1 MKNKKVFSFILSLSM
16 VFGTLGAVPAYA
28 GGSASIHEKHKFIDI
43 AHHGNTYVAMTKN
56 GLAGTKLY
64 TSTDGGLN
72 WTDQQ
77 SISSNAISGNPT
89 SQQQLVYWEDKNVFV
104 AHSASTT
111 YTSADG
117 ITWNENANIHWAT
130 NTYLTTES
138 EYLLLA
144 GGSGDSSVNVQ
155 DNLTTKQYGNNK
167 NQLNTTANLFKAVA
181 AKPKDSDGNIYMFA
195 MGMGYQYYVKMTPN
209 SEKAKV
215 EIINSGINTNAIPSY
230 VNDMIYAKRADQFL
244 AVSTAGTLYVASNA
258 TSYNQYAIKDGV
270 NVTGIAAND
279 NVIVAGMADGTM
291 YYTPNTAITADTQ
304 WTQIPVESGKT
315 AAAEAIKNIEF
326 SDDGSSFVALGEKNV
341 YKGNLSEYCNITQ
354 YVPKYL
360 TIGEPTVKPTED
372 KDPFK
377 GVRLIGGTYSETR
390 GKYIVYGDTTSA
402 ADGKY
407 YGKIFTSSDGFN
419 WTNTY
424 TGYTFSQRNYDKSGN
439 FTGYSEVRNGSVW
452 WESQGIFIVS
462 ASTKD
467 HVGYSLTSTDG
478 ENWNVVKGYADEGD
492 AEDTV
497 YTGLA
502 LNADIR
508 IAGGNLYTTDGKRR
522 LMKYTAWNE
531 NSAVEVA
538 DVSTLSNIP
547 QAITTLNQIAVS
559 DESDPAVL
567 MAQAYL
573 GVVRD
578 NSNSSAKEID
588 KWSIVRSV
596 VNSSYP
602 NVLGI
607 GNGDLTDA
615 VYSKNLGKFIAVVDK
630 NLRTVI
636 IPKAITADDKAIQ
649 GPVVA
654 GGIVCNAID
663 TNDSVF
669 MLTSP
674 NGKIYTAPD
683 SEEFK
688 NGYSL
693 ANNAVPAATADDE
706 ITYGMTNVFKTSGDR
721 FIATASDNTD
731 SAVAVIDKNADGSYE
746 YKRAALPGET
756 TLTPGESLT
765 VSVDVDNQQSAA
777 LNLTIIAA
785 IYKDGKL
792 VQTTASKPMTVSDY
806 NAETKTLNVPVADDV
821 ESGSEMRIFVWN
833 SLDGMHPL
841 RGVSTPFN

>member
-16 VFGTLGAVPAYA
+16 VFGTLGAVPAHA

-117 ITWNENANIHWAT
+117 LTWTENANIHWAT

-144 GGSGDSSVNVQ
+144 GGSGDSSVNAQ
-155 DNLTTKQYGNNK
+155 DNLTTKQYGDNK
-167 NQLNTTANLFKAVA
+167 NQLNTTAYLFKAVA
-181 AKPKDSDGNIYMFA
+181 AKPKDENGDIYIYTV
-195 MGMGYQYYVKMTPN
+195 GSGYQYYVKMTPG
-209 SEKAKV
+209 SKCTWEKV
-215 EIINSGINTNAIPSY
+215 SSNSGVSIPAT
-230 VNDMIYAKRADQFL
+230 VTDMIYAKGADQFL
-244 AVSTAGTLYVASNA
+244 AVTDTGKLYAA
-258 TSYNQYAIKDGV
+258 ADPKHFGQYDIKDDAK
-270 NVTGIAAND
+270 VTGIAAND
-279 NVIVAGMADGTM
+279 AAVVAGMSDGTM
-291 YYTPNTAITADTQ
+291 YYTSNTVITADTQ
-304 WTQIPVESGKT
+304 WTQIPVETGKT
-315 AAAEAIKNIEF
+315 AAAEPIKNIEF

-341 YKGNLSEYCNITQ
+341 YKGNLSEYCNITE

-377 GVRLIGGTYSETR
+377 GVRLIGGTYSETL

-402 ADGKY
+402 DSDSKY

-424 TGYTFSQRNYDKSGN
+424 TGYTFSQRNYDNSGN
-439 FTGYSEVRNGSVW
+439 ITGYSEVRNGSVW

-467 HVGYSLTSTDG
+467 HVGYSLTSSDG
-478 ENWNVVKGYADEGD
+478 MNWNVVKGYADEDD
-492 AEDTV
+492 AEGTV

-508 IAGGNLYTTDGKRR
+508 IAGGNLYTTNGARK
-522 LMKYTAWNE
+522 LMKYTAWNK
-531 NSAVEVA
+531 NDAVEVA

-547 QAITTLNQIAVS
+547 AAITALNQIAVS
-559 DESDPAVL
+559 DEADPAVL

-588 KWSIVRSV
+588 KWSVVRSY
-596 VNSSYP
+596 VNSNYP
-602 NVLGI
+602 SALGI

-615 VYSKNLGKFIAVVDK
+615 VYSKNLGKFVAVVNQ

-636 IPKAITADDKAIQ
+636 VPKAITADDKAIQ
-649 GPVVA
+649 GPVVT
-654 GGIVCNAID
+654 GVVFNAID
-663 TNDSVF
+663 TNGSAF
-669 MLTSP
+669 MLTSS

-683 SEEFK
+683 SKEFK

-693 ANNAVPAATADDE
+693 ASNVVGAVTTDDE
-706 ITYGMTNVFKTSGDR
+706 ITYGMTNVFKTTGDR
-721 FIATASDNTD
+721 FIATASNGTD
-731 SAVAVIDKNADGSYE
+731 SAVAVIDKNTGGSYE
-746 YKRAALPGET
+746 YKNAALHSDV

-765 VSVDVDNQQSAA
+765 VSVDVDNQQPTA
-777 LNLTIIAA
+777 LDLTIIAA
-785 IYKDGKL
+785 IYTDGKL
-792 VQTTASKPMTVSDY
+792 VQTTASKPMTVSAY

>member
-16 VFGTLGAVPAYA
+16 VFGTLGAVPAHA
-28 GGSASIHEKHKFIDI
+28 EGSVSLDTDYQFIDI
-43 AHHGNTYVAMTKN
+43 AHHGNTYVAMAKN
-56 GLAGTKLY
+56 STLTGAQLY

-72 WTDQQ
+72 WTKEKE
-77 SISSNAISGNPT
+77 ISKANISHNQA

-104 AHSASTT
+104 AHGAATTFTST
-111 YTSADG
+111 DG
-117 ITWNENANIHWAT
+117 ITWNENANIHWST
-130 NTYLTTES
+130 NTYLTTEDK
-138 EYLLLA
+138 YLLLA
-144 GGSGDSSVNVQ
+144 GGSSDSSVNAQ

-167 NQLNTTANLFKAVA
+167 NKLVGALAFRSVA
-181 AKPKDSDGNIYMFA
+181 AKPKDSNGDIYMYTV
-195 MGMGYQYYVKMTPN
+195 GSKYQYYVKMTPG
-209 SEKAKV
+209 SPCTWETV
-215 EIINSGINTNAIPSY
+215 DHNAGGSIPAT
-230 VNDMIYAKRADQFL
+230 VTDMIYAKGADQFL
-244 AVSTAGTLYVASNA
+244 AVTDTGKLYAA
-258 TSYNQYAIKDGV
+258 ADPKHFGQYDIKDDAK
-270 NVTGIAAND
+270 VTGIAAND
-279 NVIVAGMADGTM
+279 VAVVAGMSDGTM

-315 AAAEAIKNIEF
+315 AAAEPIKNIEF

-341 YKGNLSEYCNITQ
+341 YKGNLSEYCNITE
-354 YVPKYL
+354 YVQKYL

-377 GVRLIGGTYSETR
+377 GVRLIGGTYSETL

-424 TGYTFSQRNYDKSGN
+424 TGYTFSRRTFNSSGEIS
-439 FTGYSEVRNGSVW
+439 GYSEVRNGSVW
-452 WESQGIFIVS
+452 WESQGIFVVT
-462 ASTKD
+462 ASTMD
-467 HVGYSLTSTDG
+467 HVGYSLTSSDG
-478 ENWNVVKGYADEGD
+478 EHWNEVKGYADE
-492 AEDTV
+492 EDEEGTV

-508 IAGGNLYTTDGKRR
+508 IAGGNLYTTNGGYK
-522 LMKYTAWNE
+522 LMKYTSWDI
-531 NSAVEVA
+531 NSASEVA
-538 DVSTLSNIP
+538 DVSTLDGLPASMKTI
-547 QAITTLNQIAVS
+547 NQIAVS
-559 DESDPAVL
+559 DEENPSAL
-567 MAQAYL
+567 MAQGYL

-578 NSNSSAKEID
+578 NSSASAEEID

-765 VSVDVDNQQSAA
+765 VSVDVDNQQSDECK
-777 LNLTIIAA
+777 LTIIAA
-785 IYKDGKL
+785 IYTDGKL
-792 VQTTASKPMTVSDY
+792 VQTAASEPMTVASY
-806 NAETKTLNVPVADDV
+806 TAETKTVDVPVSDDT
-821 ESGSEMRIFVWN
+821 ETGSEMRIFVWN